1 MSENPDLTRLFL
13 VGDGAA
19 FDFLAEL
26 AGRIG
31 YDEIH
36 RTDEITKASTGGLG
50 ALDHVVVAAPS
61 GKRAHER
68 LAAVL
73 AAGDPGYLGL
83 WASEKDALT
92 ALLKLSADRVAKA
105 RLDRVAAPAAH
116 ASGAQSPDEQA
127 IVIAAELVVARRR
140 RHS

>member
-1 MSENPDLTRLFL
+1 MSDAPDLTRLFL
-13 VGDGAA
+13 VGDGPA

-36 RTDEITKASTGGLG
+36 RVDAVAADSKLG
-50 ALDHVVVAAPS
+50 AADHVVVAAS
-61 GKRAHER
+61 DGRRARER

-105 RLDRVAAPAAH
+105 RLDRIAAPAAH
-116 ASGAQSPDEQA
+116 TSGAQSPDEQA

-140 RHS
+140 KH